1 MPGGQSRSG
10 PHGQG
15 ERSGARRDLNF
26 KRPSIARVYDY
37 VLGGRENFDIDRRAA
52 HSFLNVIPE
61 AGQLAKDNRHFVR
74 RGVRFLVGE
83 AGIKQIID
91 VGSGL
96 PTAGNVH
103 EIAHAIDP
111 TVRVVYVDNDP
122 MVLTHA
128 RAMLDENQTSAVITA
143 DLRAPETIFDDP
155 ETRKLVD
162 MEQPFAVLISAIL
175 HHLSDEEDP
184 FGAVAEVRARLSP
197 GSHLLVSH
205 FLDEDPRCR
214 DLERGFMDGL
224 GSGRFRTWDEN
235 RSFFEGLEMV
245 EPGLVYLNTWRPD
258 EDTPR
263 DHPVEKLFVGG
274 IGRKV

>member
-1 MPGGQSRSG
+1 VPGGQSRSG

-37 VLGGRENFDIDRRAA
+37 VLGGREHFEIDRRAA

-103 EIAHAIDP
+103 EVAQAIDP
-111 TVRVVYVDNDP
+111 SVRVVYVDNDP

-128 RAMLDENQTSAVITA
+128 RAMLDENETTTVITA

-162 MEQPFAVLISAIL
+162 MEQPFAVLISGIL

-184 FGAVAEVRARLSP
+184 FGAAAEVRARLST
-197 GSHLLVSH
+197 GSYLLVSH

-214 DLERGFMDGL
+214 ALERGFMDGL

-235 RSFFEGLEMV
+235 RRFFEGLEMV
-245 EPGLVYLNTWRPD
+245 EPGLVYANTWRPD

-263 DHPVEKLFVGG
+263 DHPVEKLYVGG
-274 IGRKV
+274 VGRKV